1 MKKLVIAAVTVFSVA
16 GVAVAG
22 PQPTAVLMKPGQ
34 AITYGGMTCT
44 AYTGTRPS
52 NANLV
57 CVRNNL
63 HGYGVIISQE
73 AVIVAKQAGSK
84 FNIVWKGKN
93 G

>member
-1 MKKLVIAAVTVFSVA
+1 MKALVIAAAVFSAA
-16 GVAVAG
+16 GIATAG
-22 PQPTAVLMKPGQ
+22 PQPTAVVMKAGQ

-63 HGYGVIISQE
+63 HGYGVVISQE
-73 AVIVAKQAGSK
+73 SVIVAKQDGTK
-84 FNIVWKGKN
+84 FSVVFKGKN